1 MKFSNNREKNA
12 LFKCIY
18 TFRRK
23 FSIIYRN
30 IVKLFF
36 HIYLGVSARNCIVV
50 KIKNP
55 TLANYLYSVIGI
67 AWICNKKNI
76 NLKFV
81 FPDELK
87 PLFENTHIN
96 KSTPCET
103 NSNQKIFYIDSISS
117 YLASTG
123 RRAARKDISAEYGHG
138 VISQLSIGKE
148 IQHQADEWL
157 NTHIKGDWVAVH
169 YRGTDMYTH
178 PRFAERLM
186 TMDAYTTY
194 LKAVLDDR
202 CSIFV
207 CSDQAQFIDKVQ
219 TVFPNRVY
227 YREIRRSTDTKTL
240 HLRQDNRYGNEEAYR
255 QKCDALID
263 VLIASKARLIYTT
276 GSQFIDISRY
286 FNPNIGI
293 ISLNRNWEKRSA
305 PNYLPIPQKAL
316 LETLRT
322 KQSDNF
328 HQYLNPD

>member
-1 MKFSNNREKNA
+1 MY
-12 LFKCIY
+12 I
-18 TFRRK
+18 FRRK
-23 FSIIYRN
+23 FSIVYRN
-30 IVKLFF
+30 IVRTFF
-36 HIYLGVSARNCIVV
+36 HIYLVISSKNCIVAR
-50 KIKNP
+50 IKNP
-55 TLANYLYSVIGI
+55 TLANYLYGIIGI
-67 AWICNKKNI
+67 AWICDKKNI

-87 PLFENTHIN
+87 PLFENIHIN
-96 KSTPCET
+96 KSTPCKT
-103 NSNQKIFYIDSISS
+103 DSNQKVFYIDSISS

-138 VISQLSIGKE
+138 VISQLSIRQD

-157 NTHIKGDWVAVH
+157 NTYIKGDWVAVH
-169 YRGTDMYTH
+169 YRGTDIYTH
-178 PRFAERLM
+178 LRCVERLIA
-186 TMDAYTTY
+186 MDSYITY

-219 TVFPNRVY
+219 LVFPNRVY

-240 HLRQDNRYGNEEAYR
+240 HLRHDNRYSDEEVYR

-276 GSQFIDISRY
+276 GSQFIDIGRY
-286 FNPNIGI
+286 LNPNIGI
-293 ISLNRNWEKRSA
+293 ISLNRNRERRSA
-305 PNYLPIPQKAL
+305 PNYLPIPQRAL

-328 HQYLNPD
+328 HQYLNCD